1 MLPDRVYQLLTA
13 AVDGELTDREQR
25 AVDKLLRESVEAREF
40 YQKLK
45 SDAHALRNLPRA
57 QLPPHFGTQLL
68 QRLAPVYRINA
79 NETEGCNVFS
89 RRLPVW
95 ANLAAAA
102 AVLLAISAGTYLF
115 MSQNEP
121 ERSVAKN
128 NPTKPEN
135 PPIAKQ
141 PESPVI
147 VQKSSDP
154 NSKTEPELLSNP
166 RPEVMA
172 DNRESPKA
180 VDPGS
185 NDALTAPPRPAYD
198 QLFKVDPPKLP
209 PILTV
214 RELDQDASRHKL
226 MELLKKSEGVHL
238 DLFCKDTN
246 RACERLQAAFRGQ
259 RLLIDAVAQERLQRK
274 LKTHYVF
281 YCECLTADE
290 IYGILKALAIEEQR
304 AEAKREGQFDK
315 LVANPL
321 SPNSVK
327 TLSMLLGVDPKWLQ
341 SKPGAAKLDTSK
353 PISDSTA
360 DSLFKSLK
368 SGSASLRTDKL
379 VLVLP
384 YNPIRP
390 NPLASK
396 EVLQFLDIV
405 QKDRRPGRIPL
416 LLVLRTAET

>member
-25 AVDKLLRESVEAREF
+25 AVNKLLRESVEAREF
-40 YQKLK
+40 YEKLK
-45 SDAHALRNLPRA
+45 GDAHALRNLPRA

-68 QRLAPVYRINA
+68 QKLAPVYRANA
-79 NETEGCNVFS
+79 NETDGRNVFS

-102 AVLLAISAGTYLF
+102 AVLLAISAGTYLV

-135 PPIAKQ
+135 PPTAKQ

-147 VQKSSDP
+147 VQKSSDQ
-154 NSKTEPELLSNP
+154 NGKTAELLSNP
-166 RPEVMA
+166 RPEIIA

-180 VDPGS
+180 VEPGS

-214 RELDQDASRHKL
+214 RELDQDASRQKL
-226 MELLKKSEGVHL
+226 MELLKKSDGVHL

-246 RACERLQAAFRGQ
+246 RACERLQEAFRGQ

-281 YCECLTADE
+281 YCECLTAEE
-290 IYGILKALAIEEQR
+290 IYVILKALAIEEQK

-341 SKPGAAKLDTSK
+341 SKPGGAKRDTSK

-360 DSLFKSLK
+360 DSLSKSLK
-368 SGSASLRTDKL
+368 SGSASLRTDKI

-396 EVLQFLDIV
+396 EVLQFLDSV

-416 LLVLRTAET
+416 LLVLRTAEN